1 MDTLDPSRRSAL
13 MGRIRGVDTG
23 PEMVVRRAAHR
34 LGYRFRLHR
43 RSLPGRPDLVFPSL
57 RAVIFVHGCFW
68 HRHEG
73 CRKTSMPKTRIEF
86 WQAKFARNVERDAQ
100 AQERLAAAGWRVLV
114 IWECETAK
122 PDQIDAI
129 LVGFL
134 GARGRGQPVPNRN

>member
-1 MDTLDPSRRSAL
+1 
-13 MGRIRGVDTG
+13 
-23 PEMVVRRAAHR
+23 MVVRRAAHR

-43 RSLPGRPDLVFPSL
+43 RSLPGRPDLVFPSR

-134 GARGRGQPVPNRN
+134 GARGHGQPVPNRS